1 MNTGMQ
7 QIQDI
12 IYRQLAQANAN
23 VTGGRGKFAKDLA
36 KRIYETLEEN
46 GDMNKEIRTQAR
58 ARGIPEEI
66 IAMCDRVS
74 KAFNFDVMGI
84 TEKDQDVYAWLIE
97 RNASGQTI
105 EAFAEWAR
113 EKERA
118 QYIRKYRNDTGNI
131 RNDWNLAFTTSR
143 SSADEILI

>member
-1 MNTGMQ
+1 
-7 QIQDI
+7 
-12 IYRQLAQANAN
+12 
-23 VTGGRGKFAKDLA
+23 
-36 KRIYETLEEN
+36 
-46 GDMNKEIRTQAR
+46 
-58 ARGIPEEI
+58 
-66 IAMCDRVS
+66 MCDKVS

-97 RNASGQTI
+97 RHASGQTI

-113 EKERA
+113 VKERA